1 MDRIA
6 WAETMVA
13 EVQTHVGQ
21 TPFCRLLL
29 SLLRPTLSPAD
40 ITNDGW
46 PVAQPRFNRRPEAST
61 ITPWPSGKMKRSTCC
76 CGRSRRTTATTR
88 TLRGGARKSTH
99 LSPKQSEKS
108 LHNTCQCTVPAR
120 SWIDGAR
127 IWKHPWSAFAH
138 RCEELRASWRMD
150 EQTAGGACGLML
162 SILMPGKFSR
172 PAMSISL
179 SKWPMLPTS
188 AASLVYC
195 VAVLSTVAG
204 SV

>member
-1 MDRIA
+1 
-6 WAETMVA
+6 MVA
-13 EVQTHVGQ
+13 EVQKYSGQ
-21 TPFCRLLL
+21 SPFCRLLL

-108 LHNTCQCTVPAR
+108 LHNTCQCIVPAR

-127 IWKHPWSAFAH
+127 TWKRRCPAFEH
-138 RCEELRASWRMD
+138 CREELRGSCRMD
-150 EQTAGGACGLML
+150 E
-162 SILMPGKFSR
+162 P
-172 PAMSISL
+172 PAV
-179 SKWPMLPTS
+179 P
-188 AASLVYC
+188 AA
-195 VAVLSTVAG
+195 
-204 SV
+204 